1 MDRNALE
8 WYDLLARGLLWAG
21 GIVLLLSLIGAV
33 VIAGSDNAVGIAPE
47 AEEQGRGFIALAS
60 LGGGIAAA
68 GVLAG
73 LGALLRLAVADRLE
87 RLPAKPKDEPAQP
100 DPKQEKVAPKREK
113 KAAPKREQIAPKR
126 EKAAPKRR
134 KAAPKREAAV
144 PKLQTEPRRKRG
156 SGDPGDEGS
165 KSGE

>member
-1 MDRNALE
+1 MDRNTLE
-8 WYDLLARGLLWAG
+8 WYDLLARGLMWAG

-47 AEEQGRGFIALAS
+47 AEEQGRGFVALAS

-73 LGALLRLAVADRLE
+73 LGAILRLQLADRLAK
-87 RLPAKPKDEPAQP
+87 LPAKPGEAQP
-100 DPKQEKVAPKREK
+100 RAKATEEPKPKPK
-113 KAAPKREQIAPKR
+113 PKPKAKAKPKAKPKP
-126 EKAAPKRR
+126 EPG
-134 KAAPKREAAV
+134 
-144 PKLQTEPRRKRG
+144 EPRPSRRRG
-156 SGDPGDEGS
+156 PAGDEGP

>member
-1 MDRNALE
+1 MDRNTLE
-8 WYDLLARGLLWAG
+8 WYDLLARGLMWAG

-73 LGALLRLAVADRLE
+73 LGAILRLQLADRLAE
-87 RLPAKPKDEPAQP
+87 LPAKPGERGPKAKPSEEAQP
-100 DPKQEKVAPKREK
+100 KPKPKSKPRQ
-113 KAAPKREQIAPKR
+113 KAKPKPKPETGEAR
-126 EKAAPKRR
+126 SSRR
-134 KAAPKREAAV
+134 
-144 PKLQTEPRRKRG
+144 RG
-156 SGDPGDEGS
+156 STGDEGP